1 MKFKRFSLLFLC
13 FCCFLSVA
21 ATETPAEVP
30 SVAVKCG
37 SVGNFFKVSDE
48 LYRSAQPSGEEW
60 TALAA
65 MGIKSVIN
73 LRLFGGGHDAV
84 GNSGIKTYYLR
95 WNAGFIS
102 ENDLVELLKLVKQ
115 APKPVLIHCFHG
127 SDRTGA
133 AVAAYRVVFQNW
145 TPADAADELVN
156 GGFGHHRIYFN
167 IPRLI
172 RKADWKQIKLK
183 LQN

>member
-1 MKFKRFSLLFLC
+1 MKFKRFLLLLLC
-13 FCCFLSVA
+13 LHCFWCVA
-21 ATETPAEVP
+21 ATAAPEKVPA
-30 SVAVKCG
+30 VAVKCG

-48 LYRSAQPSGEEW
+48 LYRSAQPSDEEW

-73 LRLFGGGHDAV
+73 LRFFGGGHDAV

-95 WNAGFIS
+95 WTAHGIS
-102 ENDLVELLKLVKQ
+102 ENDLIELLKLIKQ

-133 AVAAYRVVFQNW
+133 AVAAYRVVHQNW
-145 TPADAADELVN
+145 TPAEAADELVN
-156 GGFGHHRIYFN
+156 GGFGHHRVYFN